1 MARQPLK
8 SRTELPQS
16 DAQFS
21 ERAHRVIP
29 GGAHTYSRG
38 DDQFPVSA
46 PHTFV
51 SGKGGRVR
59 ALDGQ
64 EYVDW
69 SMGIN
74 NVLIGHAEDVIDD
87 AAIAAIRKG
96 QAFSRPTLL
105 EVELAESVTS
115 LFPDLEMAKF
125 GKNGSDGNTAAIR
138 LARAIT
144 GRSLIGYDAAA
155 PFLSIHDWFIG
166 KTLVNA
172 GVPDEIQ
179 KLSVPFA
186 FNDVPS
192 VERMF
197 AEHPRRIAAVILEV
211 CRDTKPAPGFLM
223 ALRRL
228 CDREGALLIFD
239 EVVTGFRYA
248 LHGAHSLFGVVPD
261 FMSIGKGMANGYSLA
276 AILGK
281 REYMERGGIR
291 HEKER
296 VFFLSTTNGPEQS
309 ALAASLAVIDFYR
322 QQDVIGHLYRT
333 GQQLIDGLAKAAAN
347 HGIAEFVSAESDFS
361 CRPVLKF
368 LGPAKEPSMEYR
380 TLFLQEMA
388 AEHVFIPWICPCFRH
403 GDAEVGQ
410 TVEAFDRAC
419 KVYGQALE
427 IGSVERFLRGPAA
440 KPVFRKFNQQSP

>member
-1 MARQPLK
+1 MTRPAR
-8 SRTELPQS
+8 SISEGPQS
-16 DAQFS
+16 DEEFS

-29 GGAHTYSRG
+29 GGSHTYSRG

-46 PHTFV
+46 PHSFV
-51 SGKGGRVR
+51 KGKGGRVW
-59 ALDGQ
+59 ALDGR

-69 SMGIN
+69 GMGIN
-74 NVLIGHAEDVIDD
+74 NVLIGHAEETIDG
-87 AAIAAIRKG
+87 AAIAAIRNG

-105 EVELAESVTS
+105 EVQLAESVTS
-115 LFPDLEMAKF
+115 LFPGLEMAKF
-125 GKNGSDGNTAAIR
+125 GKNGSDGNTAAVR

-144 GRSLIGYDAAA
+144 GRTLIGYDASA

-166 KTLVNA
+166 KTPVNA
-172 GVPDEIQ
+172 GVPKAIQ
-179 KLSVPFA
+179 DLSVPFA

-197 AEHPRRIAAVILEV
+197 AQHPGQVAAVILEV
-211 CRDTKPAPGFLM
+211 CRETRPTPGFLET
-223 ALRRL
+223 LRRL
-228 CDREGALLIFD
+228 CDRDGALLIFD

-281 REYMERGGIR
+281 REYMERGGIK
-291 HEKER
+291 HSNER

-309 ALAASLAVIDFYR
+309 ALAASLAVVDFYR
-322 QQDVIGHLYRT
+322 QQDVIGHLYRI
-333 GQQLIDGLAKAAAN
+333 GQQLIDGLTKAAAN
-347 HGIAEFVSAESDFS
+347 HGIADFLSADSDFS

-368 LGPAKEPSMEYR
+368 LAPSKEPSMEYR

-388 AEHVFIPWICPCFRH
+388 KHQVFMPWICPCFRH
-403 GDAEVGQ
+403 GESEVSQ
-410 TVEAFDRAC
+410 TLEAFDTAC
-419 KVYGQALE
+419 SVYAQALQA
-427 IGSVERFLRGPAA
+427 GSAERFLQGPAA
-440 KPVFRKFNQQSP
+440 KPVFRKFN